1 MQYLHAKA
9 GIILECE
16 PRMKQKQQQLA
27 KENPESITKMFP
39 KWLQVLKTANDDK
52 ESDSRNLSV
61 TARVKTHVTAAN
73 EATQMATVESIS
85 AVEQSIMAKIEENN
99 ANMNAK
105 IDAFNA
111 KIDQLLR
118 SHTGTGNPD

>member
-1 MQYLHAKA
+1 
-9 GIILECE
+9 
-16 PRMKQKQQQLA
+16 MKQKQQQLA